1 MKRSYQIAC
10 LLAASFGVTLTGCAG
25 LDQDRTAFR
34 QTRSQPIGSTA
45 SALKQPAFNAK
56 QAPFSLNSTSTLNS
70 KPESHEGNSKTLA
83 KIPANTQPEIQ
94 KKVRTVVFDEIDLEA
109 AQPIAFQDSSS
120 GNSVTIVGS
129 NEVDATFEESLTL
142 AALEQMAL
150 AANPAISASLA
161 NIEKSNGLLQQVGT
175 PANPTI
181 GYFGQQLADEGTAQN
196 GFYIDQEIVRGNKL
210 ALNQQVLCHTTQA
223 QSWELEA
230 QRYRVLTDVRV
241 AFYAAI
247 VAQKE
252 LDAILEFSTVADKG
266 VDFAEK
272 RLEAGEGTKIDVLQ
286 SRTLLSEINLAREQ
300 AIVAYRGA
308 WQTLVAVAGVSNPQ
322 PVRLIGEISVSD
334 QSPNW
339 ESTYH
344 EILGNSPELKV
355 AQEVLAEKQAL
366 LQRQLA
372 QTIPN
377 LETQIGAGYD
387 SATNSGMLNLQIGA
401 PIPMRNKNCGNIAAA
416 RGEIHMAIENVR
428 RIEQSIKSR
437 LATAA
442 QEYDA
447 ASAAVQRYSGEII
460 PQAEEAMQLSEEGYL
475 AGELEFLQTLVIR
488 RSYYDATI
496 KLAQAQGRLA
506 QSEAK
511 INGLLLSGGLEAH
524 TDYASDDGL
533 RGQSLGG
540 Q

>member
-1 MKRSYQIAC
+1 VIFVKRSHQIAC
-10 LLAASFGVTLTGCAG
+10 LLTASFGLMLTGCAG
-25 LDQDRTAFR
+25 LGRDRAAFR
-34 QTRSQPIGSTA
+34 RSEFQPISRSTA
-45 SALKQPAFNAK
+45 SNTPAI
-56 QAPFSLNSTSTLNS
+56 QT
-70 KPESHEGNSKTLA
+70 
-83 KIPANTQPEIQ
+83 KI
-94 KKVRTVVFDEIDLEA
+94 RTVAFEEIDPDA
-109 AQPIAFQDSSS
+109 PQPIAYEDFQSGTETTVIDS
-120 GNSVTIVGS
+120 IA
-129 NEVDATFEESLTL
+129 VDFHNAESLTL

-161 NIEKSNGLLQQVGT
+161 NIEKSRGLLQQVGT
-175 PANPTI
+175 SANPTF

-196 GFYIDQEIVRGNKL
+196 GFYIDQEIIRGNKL
-210 ALNQQVLCHTTQA
+210 ALNQQVLRHTTQA
-223 QSWELEA
+223 QNWELEA
-230 QRYRVLTDVRV
+230 QRFRVLTDVRV

-247 VAQKE
+247 VAQQE
-252 LDAILEFSTVADKG
+252 FDAIREFSTIADKG
-266 VDFAEK
+266 VTFAEK

-286 SRTLLSEINLAREQ
+286 SRTLRSEINLAREQ

-308 WQTLVAVAGVSNPQ
+308 WQTLVAVAGISNPQ
-322 PVRLIGEISVSD
+322 PVRLVGEISVSD

-339 ESTYH
+339 ENTYL

-355 AQEVLAEKQAL
+355 AQEILAEKRAL

-372 QTIPN
+372 GAIPN

-401 PIPMRNKNCGNIAAA
+401 PIPLRNKNCGNIAAA
-416 RGEIHMAIENVR
+416 RGEIQMAMENVR

-437 LATAA
+437 LAIAA

-447 ASAAVQRYSGEII
+447 ASATVEKYTSEII
-460 PQAEEAMQLSEEGYL
+460 PQTEESLQLSEEGYL

-488 RSYYDATI
+488 RSFYDATM

-506 QSEAK
+506 QSAAK
-511 INGLLLSGGLEAH
+511 INGLLLSGGLDAH
-524 TDYASDDGL
+524 ADYTSDDGL
-533 RGQSLGG
+533 RNQSLGG